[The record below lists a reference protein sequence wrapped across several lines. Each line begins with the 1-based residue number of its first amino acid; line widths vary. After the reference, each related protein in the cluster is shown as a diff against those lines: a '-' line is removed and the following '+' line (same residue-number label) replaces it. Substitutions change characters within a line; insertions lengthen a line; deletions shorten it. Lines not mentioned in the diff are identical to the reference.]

1 MQMNSTAISLPRVRN
16 LAATGLLAVAAFAA
30 AVAPAHAATR
40 RQQGTAAPDT
50 IRGIVFDSL
59 LHQPIPEATVQANA
73 GTYSTLTDKEG
84 RFTLVSPE
92 TIHHITVFHDFLDR
106 SGLGSLQAD
115 VTAKTSHSMM
125 ILSTP
130 SLATI
135 WENICPGRELV
146 KGRNGIIFGSVL
158 AADGKTRLAGA
169 QVRVSWSF
177 NAPGAVG
184 AAARSSDAKTD
195 ATGSYTACGAPPN
208 NNVYVLGYSA
218 TLKSGAITVSGDTL
232 PLRRVNLVLG
242 DPGSTSTIRGVVN
255 DPNNR
260 PIAGA
265 TIDVDGVS
273 GEAKTNDAGR
283 FTIPGVPTGSR
294 TMAIRSICC
303 APLYQS
309 IAVMQDK
316 TDEIQVSMLATSLAG
331 VTVTGRQNVSH
342 LQLDFEQRKREGFGT
357 FKDSTEIVTHTS
369 IRSIFQGIP
378 SVTITGTDESAF
390 DLFTPTQTMATNN
403 PAQGCEMNVFIDGH
417 KADTGILIS
426 LAKQQI
432 AAIEV
437 YVRQEFAPGQYIS
450 LQNNCGVVLV
460 WTKLEFDKHKP

>member
-1 MQMNSTAISLPRVRN
+1 MQIINTASVRSCARQLAAAALLV
-16 LAATGLLAVAAFAA
+16 LAAT
-30 AVAPAHAATR
+30 APARA
-40 RQQGTAAPDT
+40 QQGGAVPDT

-59 LHQPIPEATVQANA
+59 VHQPLAEATVQANA
-73 GTYSTLTDKEG
+73 GTYSTLTDREG

-92 TIHHITVFHDFLDR
+92 KITHVTVFHDFLDR
-106 SGLGSLQAD
+106 TGLGSLQAD

-125 ILSTP
+125 VLSTP

-135 WENICPGRELV
+135 WANICPGREFA
-146 KGRNGIIFGSVL
+146 KGRNGIIFGSVM

-208 NNVYVLGYSA
+208 NSVYVLGYSS
-218 TLKSGAITVSGDTL
+218 TLKSGAITVPGDTL

-242 DPGSTSTIRGVVN
+242 EIGKTATIHGIVH
-255 DPNNR
+255 DPNDR
-260 PIAGA
+260 PVAGA
-265 TIDVDGVS
+265 TIDVDGIPA
-273 GEAKTNDAGR
+273 EAHTNDAGR
-283 FTIPGVPTGSR
+283 FAIPDVPTGSR
-294 TMAIRSICC
+294 TMAIRSIGY

-309 IAVMQDK
+309 IAVMQAAAD
-316 TDEIQVSMLATSLAG
+316 DIQVTLAATSLAG
-331 VTVTGRQNVSH
+331 VSVTGRQNVSH

-357 FKDSTEIVTHTS
+357 FKDSTEIVKHTS

-403 PAQGCEMNVFIDGH
+403 PAQGCEMNVFIDGQH
-417 KADTGILIS
+417 SDTGVLIS
-426 LAKQQI
+426 LAKTQI

-460 WTKLEFDKHKP
+460 WTKLEFAKHHP